1 MANSKKI
8 KSLAIKFVDS
18 HLPTVVK
25 LIRYKCPELV
35 PGTRALLNLSRKP
48 VVIGPKG
55 LTFGAG
61 SVAPYLVEMN
71 AETAEWLMANL
82 VNKFEVQDPAV
93 VQAFIR
99 SQWSHYVPKRE
110 KAARGQYF
118 TPEHAAN
125 AISALMQSIMKAMP
139 QAVLLDPAAG
149 AGALL
154 NPFASHRCIAADID
168 PVAVALLQELGFAE
182 VVSGNSL
189 AGASRGKF
197 GLLDQDELVVVLN
210 APFNGSNQVQ
220 TECDPAFAAN
230 DSCVS
235 FLKMAASLKPE
246 AIVCIQPL
254 TTLIKD
260 RNFNQLGDFAKSY
273 RIHSGFVMSSGEF
286 ALGGEAFPLAVMVYT
301 PGGMTFADVEQFA
314 FPIFK
319 NVGGVLADCGQ
330 RLQISKVQTTKSLIR
345 NLTPKKGEAAESEL
359 GIYQFNFRHINFVK
373 AKGNLSETSS
383 PSMIPVQANDLWQYA
398 YINCFKRHFAT
409 DFVVGNLDPLC
420 RPSDFADTHFTDACI
435 YDTIMANG
443 HRMTV
448 FNRANKK
455 SLVVTSTFLSKAANK
470 AASFNGQGVNPH
482 QAFLDY
488 WKTGMGKDALTPFFV
503 DYFAAL
509 KAANL
514 IQTQTATPT
523 ASAPAVAAV
532 V

>member
-1 MANSKKI
+1 MTHLVSK
-8 KSLAIKFVDS
+8 FD
-18 HLPTVVK
+18 
-25 LIRYKCPELV
+25 
-35 PGTRALLNLSRKP
+35 
-48 VVIGPKG
+48 
-55 LTFGAG
+55 
-61 SVAPYLVEMN
+61 
-71 AETAEWLMANL
+71 
-82 VNKFEVQDPAV
+82 VQNPAA

-99 SQWSHYVPKRE
+99 SEWSHYVPKRE

-125 AISALMQSIMKAMP
+125 AVNALMQSVLKEVP

-154 NPFASHRCIAADID
+154 NPFGAHRCVAADID

-182 VVSGNSL
+182 VVLGNSL
-189 AGASRGKF
+189 IGASRAKF
-197 GLLDQDELVVVLN
+197 GLLDQDELMVVLN

-220 TECDPAFAAN
+220 TACDPEFAAN

-235 FLKMAASLKPE
+235 FLKMAASLNPK

-260 RNFNQLGDFAKSY
+260 RNFNQLGAFAKSY

-286 ALGGEAFPLAVMVYT
+286 ALGGEEFPLAVMVYV
-301 PGGMTFADVEQFA
+301 PGSMTFTDVEQFA

-319 NVGGVLADCGQ
+319 NIGGVLADCGQ
-330 RLQISKVQTTKSLIR
+330 RLQLSKVQTTKGLIR
-345 NLTPKKGEAAESEL
+345 NMPPKAGATTDSVL

-383 PSMIPVQANDLWQYA
+383 PSMIPVQASDLWQYA
-398 YINCFKRHFAT
+398 YINCFKRHFVT

-420 RPSDFADTHFTDACI
+420 RPSDFADADFTAACI
-435 YDTIMANG
+435 YDTIMGNS
-443 HRMTV
+443 HRMKV
-448 FNRANKK
+448 FDRSNKK
-455 SLVVTSTFLSKAANK
+455 SPVVTSAFLAAARTM
-470 AASFNGQGVNPH
+470 AASFKGQGVNPH
-482 QAFLDY
+482 QAFLDF
-488 WKTGMGKDALTPFFV
+488 WNKGSGKDALTPFFV

-514 IQTQTATPT
+514 TQITAPT
-523 ASAPAVAAV
+523 VSAPAVAAV
-532 V
+532 I